1 MMKIMPGKYY
11 KLSKDYKNS
20 ASFLLDSLF
29 SVYKNEPFKCIK
41 ACYCSEDEINVLFEG
56 QTIHNA
62 FGSWTINLY
71 TSKFLDNV
79 SMIKQ
84 EELDV

>member
-1 MMKIMPGKYY
+1 MKIMPGKYY
-11 KLSKDYKNS
+11 KLSKNYKES
-20 ASFLLDSLF
+20 CSFLFENLF
-29 SVYKNEPFKCIK
+29 SNHKNEPFKCIK
-41 ACYCSEDEINVLFEG
+41 ADYSCDNNLISVLFEG
-56 QTIHNA
+56 QTIHNNY
-62 FGSWTINLY
+62 GCWTISLN

>member
-1 MMKIMPGKYY
+1 MSKLITGNYY
-11 KLSKDYKNS
+11 KLSKDYKKS
-20 ASFLLDSLF
+20 GSFLLNNLF

-41 ACYCSEDEINVLFEG
+41 AYYYSEDEINVLFEG
-56 QTIHNA
+56 QTIHNF
-62 FGSWTINLY
+62 FGSWTINSY